1 MNQNRKGFLLIA
13 LFVILS
19 TMLFAQKRLIKGYVK
34 DSITGVPI
42 TNAIISNEATKKLV
56 TPDVDGFFSITASRG
71 DQILINAFNY
81 NFDTVQTSNRTPDTL
96 FISLIRTSET
106 LQNVTVTTTTKGYN
120 RYQFDSLRRREAFIN
135 DMGGIGKMPAVSKA
149 DNMGAGIGI
158 NLDAF
163 ARKKTKDRN
172 KAYNTFDYLEKQTY
186 IDYRFSPQT
195 ISQITGLKGDSLV
208 SFMRQNTP
216 GYDWLRQH
224 PANEDV
230 LYYVNDKMKTFAKK
244 P

>member
-1 MNQNRKGFLLIA
+1 MSFCKKLL
-13 LFVILS
+13 LLVVSFVVLS
-19 TMLFAQKRLIKGYVK
+19 TTLFAQKRLIKGYVR

-42 TNAIISNEATKKLV
+42 TNAIISNETSKKLV
-56 TPDVDGFFSITASRG
+56 TPDANGFFSITASRG

-81 NFDTVQTSNRTPDTL
+81 NFDTIQATNRIPDTL
-96 FISLIRTSET
+96 HISLIRTNET
-106 LQNVTVTTTTKGYN
+106 LENVTVTTTTKGYN
-120 RYQFDSLRRREAFIN
+120 RYQLDSLRRREAFVS

-163 ARKKTKDRN
+163 SRKKTKDRN
-172 KAYNTFDYLEKQTY
+172 KAYNTFNYLERQTY

-208 SFMRQNTP
+208 SFMRKNTP
-216 GYDWLRQH
+216 TYDWLRQH
-224 PANEDV
+224 PTNEDV
-230 LYYVNDKMKTFAKK
+230 LYYVNDKMKTFAK
-244 P
+244 